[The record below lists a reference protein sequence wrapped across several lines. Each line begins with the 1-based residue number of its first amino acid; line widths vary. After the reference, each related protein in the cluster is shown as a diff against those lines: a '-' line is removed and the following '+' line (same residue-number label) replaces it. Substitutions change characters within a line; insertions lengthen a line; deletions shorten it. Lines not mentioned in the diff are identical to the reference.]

1 MLGEVLVLKQMK
13 KILQVSIFN
22 IFCQN
27 WNKHIQ
33 ISAHT
38 ITGEQDSTDSE
49 NQSDDPQYD
58 YYNEDNYYDEVNIG
72 NELESSPS
80 ENNLDEPPDD
90 YYLYDSEVKPLIGGD
105 SSFPS
110 IRNVSKI

>member
-1 MLGEVLVLKQMK
+1 MLGKVSVLTQMK
-13 KILQVSIFN
+13 KILQVSILN

-33 ISAHT
+33 ISA
-38 ITGEQDSTDSE
+38 GEQDSTESG

-90 YYLYDSEVKPLIGGD
+90 YYLYDSDVKPLIGGD

>member
-1 MLGEVLVLKQMK
+1 MLL
-13 KILQVSIFN
+13 
-22 IFCQN
+22 
-27 WNKHIQ
+27 HIQ
-33 ISAHT
+33 ISAHA
-38 ITGEQDSTDSE
+38 ITGEPDSTDSE

-58 YYNEDNYYDEVNIG
+58 YYHEDNYDDEVNIG

-80 ENNLDEPPDD
+80 ENNDEPQDD
-90 YYLYDSEVKPLIGGD
+90 YSSYDSDVKPLIGGD